1 MHVVTKILVVFAAIL
16 SLLLAALTMAYASN
30 ADTIKKAFKNESAAR
45 VAAEVSSKLE
55 VTQAAERHAKD
66 QSTLSSLQNDLSS
79 KEQDLSNLRAE
90 NSRLKA
96 ENEQTKG
103 QIAAGQSQFQQIT
116 ALGETQA
123 ALIRQYSE
131 EIRTLRD
138 DLVSGAQREI
148 ELVDRINELESIRE
162 VLEQNQR
169 ALREQLE
176 ENRLALQN
184 MQQGGIAGDG
194 SASTTIIRENVGPLI
209 RARIV
214 ETFNSPT
221 GDMVVISEGANRGV
235 RENTRMHVV
244 RGGQFIGSIDITAVE
259 PTKAAGR
266 IVLLNGESR
275 VLRDDTVLSRLT
287 Q

>member
-1 MHVVTKILVVFAAIL
+1 MTKILVVFCAIL
-16 SLLLAALTMAYASN
+16 SLLLAALTMAYAAN
-30 ADTIKKAFKNESAAR
+30 ADALRKAYKNEQSAR
-45 VAAEVSSKLE
+45 IAAEVSSKME

-66 QSTLSSLQNDLSS
+66 QSGLVSLQNELSN
-79 KEQDLSNLRAE
+79 KEQALSNLRAE
-90 NSRLKA
+90 NSRLNA
-96 ENEQTKG
+96 ENEQLKG

-176 ENRLALQN
+176 ESRLALLQA
-184 MQQGGIAGDG
+184 QQGGLANGLGTAAIV
-194 SASTTIIRENVGPLI
+194 RENVGPLI
-209 RARIV
+209 RARVV
-214 ETFNSPT
+214 ETFSSPT

-235 RENTRMHVV
+235 RENTRMHIV
-244 RGGQFIGSIDITAVE
+244 RGSQFIGSIVITAVE
-259 PTKAAGR
+259 PTKSAGR
-266 IVLLNGESR
+266 IELLNDSAR
-275 VLRDDTVLSRLT
+275 VQRDDTVLSRLT

>member
-1 MHVVTKILVVFAAIL
+1 MHVVTKILVVFCAIL
-16 SLLLAALTMAYASN
+16 SLLLAALTMAFAANVDSV
-30 ADTIKKAFKNESAAR
+30 KKAFESERAAR
-45 VAAEVSSKLE
+45 VAAEVSTRLE

-66 QSTLSSLQNDLSS
+66 QSGLVALQNDLSS
-79 KEQDLSNLRAE
+79 KEQALSNLRAE
-90 NSRLKA
+90 NSRLNA
-96 ENEQTKG
+96 ENEQLKG

-176 ENRLALQN
+176 ENRLALLN
-184 MQQGGIAGDG
+184 AQQGGMAASAG
-194 SASTTIIRENVGPLI
+194 SAASIVRENVGPLI
-209 RARIV
+209 RARVAEI
-214 ETFNSPT
+214 FSSPT

-244 RGGQFIGSIDITAVE
+244 RGNQFVGSIVITAVE
-259 PTKAAGR
+259 PTKSAGR
-266 IVLLNGESR
+266 IELLNGEMR
-275 VLRDDTVLSRLT
+275 IQRDDTVLSRLS

>member
-1 MHVVTKILVVFAAIL
+1 MHVVTKILVVFCAIL
-16 SLLLAALTMAYASN
+16 GLLLAALTMAYAAN
-30 ADTIKKAFKNESAAR
+30 ADSIRKGFKNENAAR

-66 QSTLSSLQNDLSS
+66 QATLASLQNELSS
-79 KEQDLSNLRAE
+79 KEQAISNLSSER
-90 NSRLKA
+90 SRLTA
-96 ENEQTKG
+96 ENEQLKG

-123 ALIRQYSE
+123 ALIRQYSD

-138 DLVSGAQREI
+138 DLVGGAQREI
-148 ELVDRINELESIRE
+148 ELVDRINELESVRE

-184 MQQGGIAGDG
+184 AQQGGIASGG
-194 SASTTIIRENVGPLI
+194 TSTVGLIRENVGPLI
-209 RARIV
+209 RARV
-214 ETFNSPT
+214 AETFSSPT

-235 RENTRMHVV
+235 RENTRMHIV
-244 RGGQFIGSIDITAVE
+244 RGSQFIGSIVITAVE

-266 IVLLNGESR
+266 IELTNDGAR
-275 VLRDDTVLSRLT
+275 VQRDDVVLSRLT